1 MRNLHLFQAQPATV
15 AALLPDFGLRAAAP
29 ARAVAL
35 RATHVAAGMKQ
46 THLSVVGHPWNE
58 VGIQSVIFHGD
69 LMEIIMEHP

>member
-35 RATHVAAGMKQ
+35 RATHVAAGMKN
-46 THLSVVGHPWNE
+46 TPFCC
-58 VGIQSVIFHGD
+58 GISLERSGNSIGD
-69 LMEIIMEHP
+69 FSW